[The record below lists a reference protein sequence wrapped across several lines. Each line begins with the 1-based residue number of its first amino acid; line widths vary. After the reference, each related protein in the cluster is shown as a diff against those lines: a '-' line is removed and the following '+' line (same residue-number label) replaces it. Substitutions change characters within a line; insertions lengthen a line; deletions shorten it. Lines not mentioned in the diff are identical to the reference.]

1 VAVTDSAGNYVIA
14 NVPVGMNRVVVSH
27 DGYLRA
33 YTVVRLVKDWAVTVN
48 LYLRDSVPAPARR
61 K

>member
-1 VAVTDSAGNYVIA
+1 
-14 NVPVGMNRVVVSH
+14 MLVSR
-27 DGYLRA
+27 DGYLDA

-48 LYLRDSVPAPARR
+48 LYLREPASRPPVPV